1 MKLCKHCGAHNSDE
15 RTVCVDCGERLGKPL
30 SQQEEEQLRKIADE
44 KMEKICRKTDPL
56 QVNLLDKVMGG
67 ASAVGLVATF
77 IRMLIATGE
86 PTPFSAFWLCL
97 VLFAWAGIAS
107 VVPGVLWALGRR
119 RSWDDGNPG
128 VWYNIT
134 RRGAVVVS
142 VAVGFALLVLS
153 WFPHVLEEIL
163 SFI

>member
-1 MKLCKHCGAHNSDE
+1 MKLCKQCGAHNSDE
-15 RTVCVDCGERLGKPL
+15 RMFCVDCGERLAKPL
-30 SQQEEEQLRKIADE
+30 SQQEEEQLRKTAQE
-44 KMEKICRKTDPL
+44 KMEKIYRTTDPL
-56 QVNLLDKVMGG
+56 QVNLLDKIMGC

-97 VLFAWAGIAS
+97 VLFSWSVVAS
-107 VVPGVLWALGRR
+107 VVPGVLWAMGRR
-119 RSWDDGNPG
+119 RRWDDGHPG

-134 RRGAVVVS
+134 RRAVVAGS

-153 WFPHVLEEIL
+153 WFPHVLEESL

>member
-1 MKLCKHCGAHNSDE
+1 MKLCEHCGAHNSDE

-30 SQQEEEQLRKIADE
+30 SQQEEEQLRKTADE

-86 PTPFSAFWLCL
+86 PTPFSAFLVVFGVVFVVGDCL
-97 VLFAWAGIAS
+97 GGS
-107 VVPGVLWALGRR
+107 RGALGF
-119 RSWDDGNPG
+119 GQKTKLG
-128 VWYNIT
+128 
-134 RRGAVVVS
+134 
-142 VAVGFALLVLS
+142 
-153 WFPHVLEEIL
+153 
-163 SFI
+163 